1 MNIRNPINPMVDEPS
16 TIISIV
22 VLTVWLQ
29 RSTYTSKPRD
39 NVNISNQERLVLH
52 QGTTPVS
59 IDVACHI
66 YYRIHGTIKTCQKS
80 QHNYSIPSK
89 LNIHPAISKC
99 RKLLSTASIPIPNVI
114 CAVIDR
120 IMVRYLINVLLSSNR
135 AKKDRDVRYSYLQTK
150 SSTYSQ

>member
-1 MNIRNPINPMVDEPS
+1 MV
-16 TIISIV
+16 TKKHVHIKA
-22 VLTVWLQ
+22 TRQ
-29 RSTYTSKPRD
+29 CKYFKPRTLSSPPR
-39 NVNISNQERLVLH
+39 NY
-52 QGTTPVS
+52 
-59 IDVACHI
+59 ACINRCCMSHI
-66 YYRIHGTIKTCQKS
+66 LQNYRIHGTIKTCQKS